1 MVMSRM
7 RFLFRP
13 FKSTNSVRQMSC
25 LHVPLGDFRDQ
36 RSESLMLG
44 RTYKIDWQYSEPH
57 TLQLPGE
64 WFGGRDALEALRQP
78 VKASPEL
85 RDEILL
91 SARIGALEGCLYGPI
106 PCLAHDLSKAL
117 ALLANSLF
125 PCVQWV

>member
-1 MVMSRM
+1 
-7 RFLFRP
+7 
-13 FKSTNSVRQMSC
+13 
-25 LHVPLGDFRDQ
+25 
-36 RSESLMLG
+36 MLG